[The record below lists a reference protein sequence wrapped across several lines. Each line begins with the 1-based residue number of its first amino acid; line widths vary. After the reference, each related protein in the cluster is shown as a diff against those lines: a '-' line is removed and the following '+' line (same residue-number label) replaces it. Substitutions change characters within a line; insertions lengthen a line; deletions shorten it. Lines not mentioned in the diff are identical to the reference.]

1 MGKRSAAGEL
11 ILGNMGSRSS
21 ELSASLRTSTKR
33 GCGRSSIENPRRGR
47 PARVRCDGPVQ
58 IVSQPQLMAPFF
70 DPRSRIFGADAL

>member
-33 GCGRSSIENPRRGR
+33 GCGRSGIKNPQRGR
-47 PARVRCDGPVQ
+47 PALSGA
-58 IVSQPQLMAPFF
+58 MA
-70 DPRSRIFGADAL
+70 RSRSSRNHS